1 VDPAVGAAF
10 VEGLGRDPVFLAAQA
25 VLGLKIA
32 LTVLIFDPQLSDAFA
47 LVKSATAHAASLI
60 LLALLAGVLLRH
72 GRQVLMWSPLHA
84 AVGILLAI
92 YALASVF
99 ALDRE
104 MALFGTWRRYLGLTQ
119 MADNDLLYAAA
130 ALLLPTRRDLARLAT
145 VALATAGVVVLYMYG
160 QKLGLDPVTYIEGPG
175 IRPPGTFGQ
184 PDVAG
189 AYVAIAGTTALGIA
203 LWVRRY
209 QLRAGL
215 IGLALACFV
224 AAIFTNIRGGMI
236 GFGFGWLAIVALV
249 SLWPHPRRRTALV
262 VLGAAAVVAVIGVT
276 ASPIGARFAVGTF
289 FNDRSAQ
296 SRVDMWKTAVDL
308 VARRPLLGAGPDNFA
323 AGYPALRSEQSVF
336 LNPGELQSSPHD
348 WLLHVATSAGVLG
361 LVAFVALLGIAV
373 VFAVRLVRADHPAG
387 LALVP
392 LAAFFGQG
400 LVNINDMGIDWI
412 PWLCIGVIAGAS
424 GTRIAGR
431 RRASV
436 PVPWLPIAVG
446 VVALAVGVAGISAA
460 RDRIAASGH
469 YGLSQSLADANRGAE
484 AFPEASAAVQLDP
497 RRAEYWSGLGV
508 ALSASDKPIAAA
520 AAFAEAGRL
529 KPSDPTFWRNLALM
543 RLFAQD
549 TRGALVALARA
560 TAADPWDPPSH
571 DLASRVALL
580 LNDPAKAARE
590 GHLAVEL
597 NPTDPT
603 VYEAPVLADLSLGKL
618 AEAEDLLR
626 HGLTIIPAPPSLQLH
641 LLLAQVLHA
650 EKRDADAR
658 AEIAAALAIDPQ
670 DKNALK
676 LQQDYK

>member
-1 VDPAVGAAF
+1 
-10 VEGLGRDPVFLAAQA
+10 
-25 VLGLKIA
+25 
-32 LTVLIFDPQLSDAFA
+32 
-47 LVKSATAHAASLI
+47 
-60 LLALLAGVLLRH
+60 
-72 GRQVLMWSPLHA
+72 
-84 AVGILLAI
+84 
-92 YALASVF
+92 
-99 ALDRE
+99 
-104 MALFGTWRRYLGLTQ
+104 
-119 MADNDLLYAAA
+119 
-130 ALLLPTRRDLARLAT
+130 
-145 VALATAGVVVLYMYG
+145 
-160 QKLGLDPVTYIEGPG
+160 
-175 IRPPGTFGQ
+175 
-184 PDVAG
+184 
-189 AYVAIAGTTALGIA
+189 
-203 LWVRRY
+203 
-209 QLRAGL
+209 
-215 IGLALACFV
+215 
-224 AAIFTNIRGGMI
+224 MI
-236 GFGFGWLAIVALV
+236 GFGFGWMAIIALA
-249 SLWPHPRRRTALV
+249 SLWPHVQRRRTALV
-262 VLGAAAVVAVIGVT
+262 VLGGAAVVAVIGVL
-276 ASPIGARFAVGTF
+276 ASPIGARFAIGAL

-296 SRVDMWKTAVDL
+296 SRVDMWKTALDL

-336 LNPGELQSSPHD
+336 LNPSELQNSPHD
-348 WLLHVATSAGVLG
+348 WLLHVATSAGLLG
-361 LVAFVALLGIAV
+361 LVAFVALLGITIV
-373 VFAVRLVRADHPAG
+373 LAVRLARADHPAG

-436 PVPWLPIAVG
+436 PVRWLPIAVG

-484 AFPEASAAVQLDP
+484 AFPEASTAVQLDP

-508 ALSASDKPIAAA
+508 ALNSSDKPIAAA
-520 AAFAEAGRL
+520 AAFAEASRL

-549 TRGALVALARA
+549 TRGAAVALARA

-571 DLASRVALL
+571 DLAARVALL
-580 LNDPAKAARE
+580 LSDPAKAARE

-618 AEAEDLLR
+618 TEAEDLLR
-626 HGLTIIPAPPSLQLH
+626 RGLTIIPAPPSLQLH